1 VSGKKW
7 IIPNEYNNAVLKKLF
22 LAIQAAFDFFDGAWI
37 RAATIAYSK
46 LNLSAR
52 DIPPSKIDFGEWL
65 IPFSSYVTATTDTG
79 YTICSDVFQFD
90 PAKFPAGAWHFEATV
105 AIADAS
111 ATVTAHL
118 MPAGGSEVVG
128 SPVTH
133 TGDTS
138 LTPKRSTALTMPSSA
153 ANLYC
158 EFKTSNASYAASF
171 AGAKLVFVPS

>member
-1 VSGKKW
+1 MSGKKW
-7 IIPNEYNNAVLKKLF
+7 IIPNEYNNAVLKKMF
-22 LAIQAAFDFFDGAWI
+22 LSIQAAFDFFDGAWI

-46 LNLSAR
+46 LNLGAR
-52 DIPPSKIDFGEWL
+52 EIPPSKINFGEWL
-65 IPFSSYVTATTDTG
+65 TSFSSYVTATTSIT
-79 YTICSDVFQFD
+79 YVICSDVFQFD
-90 PAKFPAGAWHFEATV
+90 PAKFPAGAWYFEATI

-118 MPAGGSEVVG
+118 MAASEIVG

-133 TGDTS
+133 TGNTS
-138 LTPKRSTALTMPSSA
+138 LTPKRSGALTMPGAA